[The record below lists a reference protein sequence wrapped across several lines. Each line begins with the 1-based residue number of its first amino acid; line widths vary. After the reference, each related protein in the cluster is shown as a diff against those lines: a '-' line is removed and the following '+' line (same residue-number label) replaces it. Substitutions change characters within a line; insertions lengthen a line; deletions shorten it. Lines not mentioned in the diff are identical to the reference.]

1 VQGTFQTFA
10 ALADQRYD
18 GTLRGKVV
26 LTAGLGG
33 MGGAQPLAVT
43 MNGGTA
49 LCLDVDP
56 SRVQRRIE
64 TRYLDEVADSVEDG
78 LRRVRAAAAAGR
90 RCRSAWSPTPPR
102 CCPTCWPAARGRH
115 RHRPDQR
122 ARPAQ
127 RLRARRAVRRGGGRA
142 AAQQA
147 RRVRRAGPR
156 LHGRAL
162 PGDGR
167 LLARRREVFDYGNNL
182 RGEAAEAGYADA
194 MEYPGFVP
202 AYIRP
207 LFCEGIG
214 PFRFVALSGDP
225 NDIAV
230 ADAALLDAFPDD
242 PYVQRWIPLAR
253 ERVAFQG
260 LPARICWLG
269 YGDRAKAGALLNDL
283 VASGRIS
290 APVVIGRDHLDSGSV
305 ASPYRETE
313 AMLDGSDAIA
323 TGRCSTRCSTSRA
336 ARPGWPSTTA
346 AASAWA
352 SPSTAGR
359 RCWPTGPPTGAQGG
373 AGADQ
378 RPGTGVVRHAD
389 AGYDIARRVA
399 RERGIDMPM
408 L

>member
-1 VQGTFQTFA
+1 MYGQMTAGSWIYIGTQGIVQGTFQTFA

-90 RCRSAWSPTPPR
+90 RCRSAWWPTPPR
-102 CCPTCWPAARGRH
+102 SCPRCSPAARRWTSSPTRPARTTRSTATCPSACPSRRRPSCGAASPTSTSTGRGPPWSSTAG
-115 RHRPDQR
+115 RWSASRAPAR
-122 ARPAQ
+122 RCSTTATTCAARPGRPATPT
-127 RLRARRAVRRGGGRA
+127 RWSTPASSRRTSGRCSARASAVPLRGAVRR
-142 AAQQA
+142 
-147 RRVRRAGPR
+147 P
-156 LHGRAL
+156 
-162 PGDGR
+162 
-167 LLARRREVFDYGNNL
+167 E
-182 RGEAAEAGYADA
+182 
-194 MEYPGFVP
+194 
-202 AYIRP
+202 
-207 LFCEGIG
+207 
-214 PFRFVALSGDP
+214 
-225 NDIAV
+225 DIAV

-242 PYVQRWIPLAR
+242 PFVQRWIPLAR

-290 APVVIGRDHLDSGSV
+290 ALS
-305 ASPYRETE
+305 
-313 AMLDGSDAIA
+313 
-323 TGRCSTRCSTSRA
+323 
-336 ARPGWPSTTA
+336 
-346 AASAWA
+346 
-352 SPSTAGR
+352 
-359 RCWPTGPPTGAQGG
+359 
-373 AGADQ
+373 
-378 RPGTGVVRHAD
+378 
-389 AGYDIARRVA
+389 
-399 RERGIDMPM
+399 
-408 L
+408 